1 MKAWKCTVCNYIHKA
16 ETPPAKCPVCGAGRD
31 KFVEIEIPDSQESTA
46 PEAGPSK
53 TASDRKTAAPDTP
66 AHGGIG
72 SPGTGSREPGPKT
85 RKTAPSAPGTL
96 YQRITDLMIRH
107 HAHPILVHTPNGVLP
122 IAVVLFVLAWV
133 SGTSL
138 PAKAAVINLVFVVLS
153 LPLVLHSG
161 FLVWQKKYN
170 QADTFLFR
178 IKILAAALT
187 TGACV
192 ISLVWYL
199 LDPDILSSALAWAF
213 IFINVVM
220 VASAGV
226 AGYIGGKL
234 VFKD

>member
-1 MKAWKCTVCNYIHKA
+1 MKAWKCTVCNYIHKGDS
-16 ETPPAKCPVCGAGRD
+16 PPDKCPVCGAGRD
-31 KFVEIEIPDSQESTA
+31 KFVEIEVP
-46 PEAGPSK
+46 AGN
-53 TASDRKTAAPDTP
+53 
-66 AHGGIG
+66 GGG
-72 SPGTGSREPGPKT
+72 AGTGKQEPDPKAE
-85 RKTAPSAPGTL
+85 KTAPASPRTL
-96 YQRITDLMIRH
+96 YQRMTDLMVRH

-122 IAVVLFVLAWV
+122 IAVVLFILAWV
-133 SGTSL
+133 SGASL
-138 PAKAAVINLVFVVLS
+138 LATAAFINLVFVVLS
-153 LPLVLHSG
+153 LPPVLHSG

-170 QADTFLFR
+170 QADTVLFR

-199 LDPDILSSALAWAF
+199 LDPDVLSSPLAVAF

>member
-1 MKAWKCTVCNYIHKA
+1 MKAWKCTVCNYIHKGD
-16 ETPPAKCPVCGAGRD
+16 TPPDKCPVCGAGRD
-31 KFVEIEIPDSQESTA
+31 KFVEIEIPDSRDGTA
-46 PEAGPSK
+46 PEAGSSK
-53 TASDRKTAAPDTP
+53 TAPDTKSSAPDTP
-66 AHGGIG
+66 ARGENG
-72 SPGTGSREPGPKT
+72 SSTGTREPGPKAQT
-85 RKTAPSAPGTL
+85 TAPSAPGTL
-96 YQRITDLMIRH
+96 YQRITELMIRH

-122 IAVVLFVLAWV
+122 IAVVLFILAWV
-133 SGTSL
+133 SDTSL
-138 PAKAAVINLVFVVLS
+138 LAKAAVINLVFVVLS

>member
-1 MKAWKCTVCNYIHKA
+1 MKAWKCTVCNYIHKGD
-16 ETPPAKCPVCGAGRD
+16 TPPDKCPVCGAGRD
-31 KFVEIEIPDSQESTA
+31 KFVEIEVP
-46 PEAGPSK
+46 AGN
-53 TASDRKTAAPDTP
+53 
-66 AHGGIG
+66 GGG
-72 SPGTGSREPGPKT
+72 AGTGKQEPDPKAE
-85 RKTAPSAPGTL
+85 KTAPASPRTL
-96 YQRITDLMIRH
+96 YQRMTDLMVRH

-122 IAVVLFVLAWV
+122 IAVVLFILAWV
-133 SGTSL
+133 SGASL
-138 PAKAAVINLVFVVLS
+138 LATAAFINLVFVVLS
-153 LPLVLHSG
+153 LPPVLHSG

-170 QADTFLFR
+170 QADTVLFR

-199 LDPDILSSALAWAF
+199 LDPDVLSSPLAVAF